1 MRGLAA
7 VAAALVLG
15 GCANVSRMVS
25 YGTGWADA
33 IVTLNGV
40 RMEMYAHPSDP
51 TVMMQVWIGRVMGQQ
66 VLEMVTLGL
75 ADNGPGIET
84 WRAGARWLVEP
95 AGCKVEE
102 LRPLDQADTW
112 EARYACPEGVDLRA
126 LIEAQRD
133 QLREGRQL
141 RNEQRARG

>member
-1 MRGLAA
+1 MSHMRRSAA
-7 VAAALVLG
+7 VAAVLVLG

-40 RMEMYAHPSDP
+40 RMEMYTHPTES
-51 TVMMQVWIGRVMGQQ
+51 TIAMQVSMGRVLGQQ

-126 LIEAQRD
+126 LIEAQRST
-133 QLREGRQL
+133 LREGRRLQA
-141 RNEQRARG
+141 QP